1 LLRDSDTRRP
11 SSSKEIGIPRAAKL
25 QKPLLAKIGPL
36 PVSYL
41 LLMKKNRAGFTLPGQ
56 SFLLLKVKS

>member
-1 LLRDSDTRRP
+1 M
-11 SSSKEIGIPRAAKL
+11 IPRAAKL

-41 LLMKKNRAGFTLPGQ
+41 LLMKKSRAGFTLPGQ

>member
-1 LLRDSDTRRP
+1 V
-11 SSSKEIGIPRAAKL
+11 IPRAGKL

-41 LLMKKNRAGFTLPGQ
+41 LLMKKKPGRFYPAR
-56 SFLLLKVKS
+56 SIISASES